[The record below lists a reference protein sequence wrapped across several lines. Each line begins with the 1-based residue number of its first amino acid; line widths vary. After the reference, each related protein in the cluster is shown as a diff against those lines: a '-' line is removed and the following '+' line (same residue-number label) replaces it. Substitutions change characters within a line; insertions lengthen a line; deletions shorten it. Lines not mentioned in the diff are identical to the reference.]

1 MLVASVEKST
11 RKNGVPSQCE
21 RLQKMEKLANTMS
34 MTRKVNQGERK
45 ENIIWDKS
53 KPYQRN
59 RLADSNS
66 NVILC

>member
-34 MTRKVNQGERK
+34 MTRKVNQGRERK
-45 ENIIWDKS
+45 
-53 KPYQRN
+53 
-59 RLADSNS
+59 
-66 NVILC
+66 ILFEIKASPISAID